1 MLPDSCCVFLYVRV
15 VLMVRVYVKKRVNGY
30 SEESLHQAIQD
41 AQDGMSQ
48 SKASSKYG
56 VPQRTLS
63 DKLSE
68 ITPS

>member
-1 MLPDSCCVFLYVRV
+1 MLPDICCVFLYV
-15 VLMVRVYVKKRVNGY
+15 VLIVRVYVKKRVNGY
-30 SEESLHQAIQD
+30 SEESLHRAIQD

-48 SKASSKYG
+48 SKSSSKYG

>member
-1 MLPDSCCVFLYVRV
+1 
-15 VLMVRVYVKKRVNGY
+15 MVRVYVKKRVNGY
-30 SEESLHQAIQD
+30 SEESLHRAIQD

-48 SKASSKYG
+48 SKSSSKYG

>member
-1 MLPDSCCVFLYVRV
+1 MFLYVRV

-30 SEESLHQAIQD
+30 SEESLHRAIQD

-48 SKASSKYG
+48 RKASSKYG
-56 VPQRTLS
+56 VLQRTLS